1 MKRLKESK
9 VELVHIGSIFA
20 LREMHSVF
28 GGEMFSEK
36 DRKYLEQ
43 LKIKGATNT
52 LRDEVENLINELE
65 GRRYVFLLFIQKY
78 CASVLFFKWL
88 DCIISKSRYKKF
100 KARSHCS
107 NIYMVFWKFI
117 N

>member
-20 LREMHSVF
+20 LREIHSVF

-43 LKIKGATNT
+43 LKTKGATNT

-65 GRRYVFLLFIQKY
+65 GRRYVLLLCIKNLKNF
-78 CASVLFFKWL
+78 VLVSLFKHL
-88 DCIISKSRYKKF
+88 YGVLIIF
-100 KARSHCS
+100 Q
-107 NIYMVFWKFI
+107 FEG
-117 N
+117 

>member
-43 LKIKGATNT
+43 LKTKGATNT

-65 GRRYVFLLFIQKY
+65 GRRYVLLLYIQNFETSKNL
-78 CASVLFFKWL
+78 CLRIVFEMTWL
-88 DCIISKSRYKKF
+88 YYLHYLLISL
-100 KARSHCS
+100 
-107 NIYMVFWKFI
+107 
-117 N
+117 

>member
-43 LKIKGATNT
+43 LKTKGATNT

-65 GRRYVFLLFIQKY
+65 GRRYVLLLYIQNFETSKNL
-78 CASVLFFKWL
+78 CL
-88 DCIISKSRYKKF
+88 CI
-100 KARSHCS
+100 
-107 NIYMVFWKFI
+107 VFEMT
-117 N
+117 

>member
-1 MKRLKESK
+1 MKFTYSVLIKKNTFFKDKQSLVYSYLMKRLKESK

-43 LKIKGATNT
+43 LKTKGATNT

-65 GRRYVFLLFIQKY
+65 GRRYVLL
-78 CASVLFFKWL
+78 L
-88 DCIISKSRYKKF
+88 CI
-100 KARSHCS
+100 
-107 NIYMVFWKFI
+107 
-117 N
+117 